1 MQKWFPEPFDARPVA
16 TAPPG
21 AQERFAA
28 LDDAQRD
35 EGARLFRRES
45 GFTDTKSLMAS
56 LTRDE
61 RAQVYELVEMASG
74 LGTSGLF
81 VLVIVALVPGSPGG
95 KWTAAATMLTG
106 LAVYVAGEIFG
117 LFGTPYVFSLIASVV
132 VYGVGAALE
141 KGPPAAPAPL
151 AEGTT

>member
-1 MQKWFPEPFDARPVA
+1 MQKWSPEPFDARPVA

-61 RAQVYELVEMASG
+61 RAQVYELVEMDLEADYREREA
-74 LGTSGLF
+74 
-81 VLVIVALVPGSPGG
+81 AL
-95 KWTAAATMLTG
+95 TAEFETNLAAAKAEM
-106 LAVYVAGEIFG
+106 AG
-117 LFGTPYVFSLIASVV
+117 IAAGWS
-132 VYGVGAALE
+132 
-141 KGPPAAPAPL
+141 
-151 AEGTT
+151 